1 MGKVWPMNPVAFRSG
16 PDGAYQPVAGID
28 QRQTARARRAHGG
41 QAQVARPAV
50 WFWGRGMQSYEEQ
63 YLGDALALGDKHPV
77 IATIAIYSHTGIKL
91 VNPGTRVNSALYEK
105 LVRHKLLPD
114 IDQCL
119 KVEGGVDA
127 AHIAQCVKD
136 LLVTNPRFERMTE
149 AIPRDTI
156 LAAVYQAPLPAPLA
170 FKLTMAR
177 EQRPQLF
184 AHSIEVALVAIYLQ
198 SMNGQRISDLALAAS
213 AGLFHDI
220 GILHISP
227 EILAPG
233 KALSDAGRR
242 YLYTH
247 PITAHLI
254 VREFQV
260 LNPVVSTAILEHHE
274 RLDGSGY
281 PHGAKAEKLSELGKI
296 LMMADSGAALLKSG
310 KRAKHGV
317 ALRLLRRKFSP
328 LLLAHL
334 SRLFAPQDEPPGEE
348 SASDQDLALRQLATL
363 VDILLAWDNIYA
375 ELQDE
380 HPESADDAL
389 LDLSNQRIV
398 ALERSLLEA
407 GLVADQLEAFTS
419 VSMQDEAGAQEMR
432 ELAREA
438 LWQLKDITFEVHRRW
453 TEAAQPDAVHQAI
466 ARWLKR
472 ADERL
477 TAV

>member
-1 MGKVWPMNPVAFRSG
+1 AM
-16 PDGAYQPVAGID
+16 
-28 QRQTARARRAHGG
+28 H
-41 QAQVARPAV
+41 
-50 WFWGRGMQSYEEQ
+50 
-63 YLGDALALGDKHPV
+63 
-77 IATIAIYSHTGIKL
+77 
-91 VNPGTRVNSALYEK
+91 
-105 LVRHKLLPD
+105 
-114 IDQCL
+114 
-119 KVEGGVDA
+119 
-127 AHIAQCVKD
+127 
-136 LLVTNPRFERMTE
+136 
-149 AIPRDTI
+149 
-156 LAAVYQAPLPAPLA
+156 QAPLPAPLA
-170 FKLTMAR
+170 FKLTLAR

-184 AHSIEVALVAIYLQ
+184 THSIEVALVAVYLQ
-198 SMNGQRISDLALAAS
+198 GMNGQRIPDLALAAA
-213 AGLFHDI
+213 AGLFHDV

-233 KALSDAGRR
+233 KALADAGRR

-254 VREFQV
+254 VREFPA

-274 RLDGSGY
+274 RMDGSGY
-281 PHGAKAEKLSELGKI
+281 PHGVKAERLSELGKI
-296 LMMADSGAALLKSG
+296 LMMADSGAALLKSSQRG
-310 KRAKHGV
+310 HHGV

-334 SRLFAPQDEPPGEE
+334 SRLFAPQDEPAGAE
-348 SASDQDLALRQLATL
+348 SASDQDLALRQLAAL
-363 VDILLAWDNIYA
+363 AEILLAWDNSYA
-375 ELQDE
+375 QLQAE
-380 HPESADDAL
+380 HPESAGDLL

-453 TEAAQPDAVHQAI
+453 AEAAQPDAVHQAI
-466 ARWLKR
+466 AHWLER

-477 TAV
+477 TSV